1 MNNTKKFTL
10 TAMFLAILL
19 LLALTPLGFITLGP
33 LNSTTMHIPVIIGS
47 IVLGPKIGSM
57 LGGTFGI
64 ISLIKNTTAPTPL
77 SFVFSPFIPVIG
89 TDHGS
94 WKALLIVLIPRI
106 LIGVVPYFAYKWL
119 NKLTKE
125 KAQPVSLF
133 VAVKLELLFT

>member
-64 ISLIKNTTAPTPL
+64 ISLIKIRQHQHL
-77 SFVFSPFIPVIG
+77 CRFFFSIYSC
-89 TDHGS
+89 DRYRS
-94 WKALLIVLIPRI
+94 W
-106 LIGVVPYFAYKWL
+106 
-119 NKLTKE
+119 
-125 KAQPVSLF
+125 
-133 VAVKLELLFT
+133 

>member
-64 ISLIKNTTAPTPL
+64 ISLIKNTTNT
-77 SFVFSPFIPVIG
+77 FVVCFFSIYSR
-89 TDHGS
+89 DWYRS
-94 WKALLIVLIPRI
+94 R
-106 LIGVVPYFAYKWL
+106 
-119 NKLTKE
+119 
-125 KAQPVSLF
+125 
-133 VAVKLELLFT
+133 